1 MTAHHHLI
9 PLPATAGPGPY
20 PISGLRCGCP
30 PCKKERTLEAL
41 GQSWDKQPF
50 AFLPRALHSFLSV
63 PTSVC
68 FSKEHGSKW
77 RNQHKA
83 QAQLRCRPA
92 ERPTKHLKP
101 ESSTLTPGD
110 ATPANGTVYDV
121 EDEEDTGRVM
131 PIGPAQADSPE
142 WQATIEKVVKS
153 VVSIHFCQT
162 CSFDTDLSMSSQ
174 ATGFVVDAERGYI
187 LTNRHVVCA
196 GPFWGYCIFDN
207 HEESDVRPVYRD
219 PVHDFGI
226 LKFDPKAIRYM
237 ELTELKLRPE
247 AARVGCE
254 IRVVGNDAGE
264 KLSILSGVI
273 SRLDRNAP
281 EYGDGYCDFNT
292 NYIQAAAAASGGS
305 SGSPVV
311 NIDGHAIALQA
322 GGRADGAA
330 TDYFL
335 PLDRPLRA
343 LECIRR
349 GEPVARGTIQTQ
361 WILKP
366 FDECRRL
373 GLTPE
378 WEAAVRK
385 ASPHETSMLVAEI
398 ILPEGPADG
407 KLEEGD
413 VLLQVNGE
421 LLTQFIRLDDILD
434 SSVGKTVRLLVQRGG
449 QNVEVECEVGDLHA
463 ITPDRFVTVAGSTF
477 HNLSYQQARLYA
489 IATRGVY
496 VCEAAGSFKL
506 ENTLS
511 GWIIDAVDKRPTR
524 NLDEFI
530 EVMKT
535 IPDRARVVISY
546 RHIRDLH
553 TRGTS
558 IVYIDRHWHPKMRM
572 AIRNDETGLW
582 DFSDLADPVPAETPV
597 PTKADFIQLDG
608 VSQPA
613 VADIVR
619 SFVRVS
625 CTMPLKL
632 DGYPQA
638 KKTGFG
644 LVIDAEKGL
653 VVVSRAIVPYNLCDI
668 NITVADSIIV
678 AAKVIFLHPLQN
690 YTIIQYDPSLVQAP
704 VQSAKLS
711 TEYIKQ
717 GQETIFVGF
726 NQNFRIVVAKTA
738 VTDITTVSIPAN
750 ASAPRYRAINLDA
763 ITVDTGLSGQ
773 CTNGVLIGED
783 GVVQALWLNYLGERT
798 PSSHK
803 DVEYHLGFATPALL
817 PVTSKIQQGIIP
829 KLRILNMESYVV
841 QMSQARIMGVSE
853 EWIQK
858 VAQANPSRH
867 QLFMVRKVDC
877 PPPQL
882 TSDADSLQ
890 EGDIILTLDGQLI
903 TRVSELD
910 KMYEKEVLD
919 ALIVRNGQE
928 MHLKLPTVP
937 TEDLETDRA
946 VVFCGAV
953 LQKPHHAV
961 RQQISK
967 LHSEVYVSARSRGS
981 PAYQYGLA
989 PTNFIT
995 AVNGVPTPN
1004 LDSFVREVGK
1014 IPDNTYF
1021 RLRAVTFDNVPWVVT
1036 MKKNDHYFP
1045 MSEYIKDPSQPLGW
1059 RTVSHDRDRHKDGIT
1074 PTQPISIQTP
1084 WTRCTTSGPKSIGWR
1099 REAAAAEEAE
1109 VARRRTRAQELL
1121 KAISLMAL
1129 GEKEKKNKEG
1139 KEGSAQCIVD
1149 WIQDWDVDRDT
1160 TRPGISGLYQVVGTR
1175 DLHTDSSVGQETDGN
1190 DNTKEILRETLK
1202 YLPGGRLPLPRSFGW
1217 HTASYTN
1224 LRGAYHK
1231 SPHTNEGC
1239 WFQYSRDSSFN
1250 LSGNQPRRQ
1259 NKSIE
1264 CTANT
1269 TSCKQGRW
1277 ETGSLS
1283 RELPYNVK
1291 RGTKDY
1297 ISPLLPSPNWGQKNV
1312 WFSKAKYNA
1321 GKKVMDYFPDA
1332 GESGNGSARKPH
1344 AAKTIMGDEKVDGS
1358 YQEDDSEDTDIGAS
1372 ALADVEYTYS
1382 FEPDFYSKWDQ
1393 LFPSDICEETDDPPI
1408 TISI

>member
-1 MTAHHHLI
+1 MEMNGET
-9 PLPATAGPGPY
+9 
-20 PISGLRCGCP
+20 
-30 PCKKERTLEAL
+30 
-41 GQSWDKQPF
+41 
-50 AFLPRALHSFLSV
+50 RAKRKHSPV
-63 PTSVC
+63 
-68 FSKEHGSKW
+68 
-77 RNQHKA
+77 A
-83 QAQLRCRPA
+83 DA

-101 ESSTLTPGD
+101 ETSQLTPGD
-110 ATPANGTVYDV
+110 TTPTNGTVYDI
-121 EDEEDTGRVM
+121 EDDEEDDPRM
-131 PIGPAQADSPE
+131 LPLGPTPADSPE
-142 WQATIEKVVKS
+142 WQATIETVVKS

-162 CSFDTDLSMSSQ
+162 CSFDTDLSMCSQ

-207 HEESDVRPVYRD
+207 HEECDVRPIYRD

-226 LKFDPKAIRYM
+226 LKFDPAAIKYM
-237 ELTELKLRPE
+237 KVTELKLKPE
-247 AARVGCE
+247 AARVGVE

-281 EYGDGYCDFNT
+281 EYGDGYSDFNT

-349 GEPVARGTIQTQ
+349 GEPVTRGTIQTQ

-385 ASPHETSMLVAEI
+385 AAPTETGMLVAEI
-398 ILPEGPADG
+398 VLPEGPADG
-407 KLEEGD
+407 KLQEGD
-413 VLLQVNGE
+413 VLLKVNGE
-421 LLTQFIRLDDILD
+421 LITQFVRLDDILD
-434 SSVGKTVRLLVQRGG
+434 SSVGQTIRLLVQRGG
-449 QNVEVECEVGDLHA
+449 KDVEVECQVGDLHA
-463 ITPDRFVTVAGSTF
+463 ITPDRFLTVAGGTF
-477 HNLSYQQARLYA
+477 HDLSYQQARLYA
-489 IATRGVY
+489 IACRGVY

-511 GWIIDAVDKRPTR
+511 GWIIDSVDKRPTR

-535 IPDRARVVISY
+535 IPDRSRVVISY

-558 IVYIDRHWHPKMRM
+558 IVYIDRHWHPKMRL
-572 AIRNDETGLW
+572 AKRNDETGLW
-582 DFSDLADPVPAETPV
+582 DFTDIADPIPALPPV
-597 PTKADFIQLDG
+597 PRKADFIQLDG
-608 VSQPA
+608 VRQPA
-613 VADIVR
+613 AAEIVR

-632 DGYPQA
+632 DGFPQA
-638 KKTGFG
+638 KRTGFG
-644 LVIDAEKGL
+644 VVIDAEKGL
-653 VVVSRAIVPYNLCDI
+653 VVVSRAIVPYDLCDI

-678 AAKVIFLHPLQN
+678 SGKVVFMHPLQN
-690 YTIIQYDPSLVQAP
+690 YTIVQYDPSLVQAP
-704 VQSAKLS
+704 VKSAKLS
-711 TEYIKQ
+711 TEHIKQ
-717 GQETIFVGF
+717 GQDTIFVGF
-726 NQNFRIVVAKTA
+726 NQNFRIVVAKTT
-738 VTDITTVSIPAN
+738 VTDITTVAIPAN

-798 PSSHK
+798 PNSHK
-803 DVEYHLGFATPALL
+803 DVEYHLGFATPSLL
-817 PVTSKIQQGIIP
+817 PIISKIQQGIIP
-829 KLRILNMESYVV
+829 KLRILPVETYVV
-841 QMSQARIMGVSE
+841 QMSQVRIMGVSE
-853 EWIQK
+853 EWIQR
-858 VAQANPSRH
+858 VAKANPSRH

-877 PPPQL
+877 PPP
-882 TSDADSLQ
+882 SFKEKADALQ
-890 EGDIILTLDGQLI
+890 EGDIILTLNGKLI
-903 TRVSELD
+903 TRVSEFD
-910 KMYEKEVLD
+910 IMYDQEVLD

-928 MHLKLPTVP
+928 MHVKVPTVP

-995 AVNGVPTPN
+995 AVNGVETPD
-1004 LDSFVREVGK
+1004 LDSFVREVNK

-1045 MSEYIKDPSQPLGW
+1045 MSEYIKDPSAPEGW
-1059 RTVSHDRDRHKDGIT
+1059 RTIT
-1074 PTQPISIQTP
+1074 YEK
-1084 WTRCTTSGPKSIGWR
+1084 G
-1099 REAAAAEEAE
+1099 
-1109 VARRRTRAQELL
+1109 
-1121 KAISLMAL
+1121 
-1129 GEKEKKNKEG
+1129 KEKHGSPADTTNLNADAMSEG
-1139 KEGSAQCIVD
+1139 MDEGYSDVEP
-1149 WIQDWDVDRDT
+1149 DVD
-1160 TRPGISGLYQVVGTR
+1160 
-1175 DLHTDSSVGQETDGN
+1175 
-1190 DNTKEILRETLK
+1190 
-1202 YLPGGRLPLPRSFGW
+1202 
-1217 HTASYTN
+1217 
-1224 LRGAYHK
+1224 
-1231 SPHTNEGC
+1231 
-1239 WFQYSRDSSFN
+1239 
-1250 LSGNQPRRQ
+1250 
-1259 NKSIE
+1259 
-1264 CTANT
+1264 
-1269 TSCKQGRW
+1269 
-1277 ETGSLS
+1277 
-1283 RELPYNVK
+1283 
-1291 RGTKDY
+1291 
-1297 ISPLLPSPNWGQKNV
+1297 
-1312 WFSKAKYNA
+1312 
-1321 GKKVMDYFPDA
+1321 
-1332 GESGNGSARKPH
+1332 
-1344 AAKTIMGDEKVDGS
+1344 
-1358 YQEDDSEDTDIGAS
+1358 
-1372 ALADVEYTYS
+1372 VE
-1382 FEPDFYSKWDQ
+1382 
-1393 LFPSDICEETDDPPI
+1393 
-1408 TISI
+1408 

>member
-1 MTAHHHLI
+1 MDANGD
-9 PLPATAGPGPY
+9 AGIKRKRSTVTG
-20 PISGLRCGCP
+20 
-30 PCKKERTLEAL
+30 A
-41 GQSWDKQPF
+41 
-50 AFLPRALHSFLSV
+50 V
-63 PTSVC
+63 
-68 FSKEHGSKW
+68 
-77 RNQHKA
+77 
-83 QAQLRCRPA
+83 

-101 ESSTLTPGD
+101 EGSVLTPGD
-110 ATPANGTVYDV
+110 STPANGTVYDV
-121 EDEEDTGRVM
+121 EEDDDAGRMLAV
-131 PIGPAQADSPE
+131 GPAQADSPE
-142 WQATIEKVVKS
+142 WQATIESVVKS

-196 GPFWGYCIFDN
+196 GPFWGYVIFDN
-207 HEESDVRPVYRD
+207 HEECDVRPVYRD

-237 ELTELKLRPE
+237 KLTELKLQPN
-247 AARVGCE
+247 AAQVGTE

-281 EYGDGYCDFNT
+281 EYGEGYSDFNT

-311 NIDGHAIALQA
+311 NLDGNAVALQA

-343 LECIRR
+343 LECIRQ
-349 GEPVARGTIQTQ
+349 GKPVTRGTIQTQ

-378 WEAAVRK
+378 WEAAVR
-385 ASPHETSMLVAEI
+385 AAAPTETNMLAAEI
-398 ILPEGPADG
+398 ILPEGPGDG
-407 KLEEGD
+407 KLQEGD
-413 VLLQVNGE
+413 VLLKVNGE
-421 LLTQFIRLDDILD
+421 LLTQFVRLDDILD
-434 SSVGKTVRLLVQRGG
+434 SSVGGTVQLLVQRGG
-449 QNVEVECEVGDLHA
+449 KDLEVECRVGDLHA
-463 ITPDRFVTVAGSTF
+463 ITPDRFVTVAGGTF
-477 HNLSYQQARLYA
+477 HDLSYQQARLYA
-489 IATRGVY
+489 IPVRGVY

-511 GWIIDAVDKRPTR
+511 GWIIDSVDKRQTR
-524 NLDEFI
+524 NLDEFVA
-530 EVMKT
+530 VMRT
-535 IPDRARVVISY
+535 IPDRSRVVISY

-553 TRGTS
+553 TKGTS
-558 IVYIDRHWHPKMRM
+558 IVYVDRHWHPKMRL
-572 AIRNDETGLW
+572 AVRNDETGLW
-582 DFSDLADPVPAETPV
+582 DFSDLADAIPAEAPV
-597 PTKADFIQLDG
+597 ARKADFIQLDG
-608 VSQPA
+608 ISQPA
-613 VADIVR
+613 AAEIVR

-653 VVVSRAIVPYNLCDI
+653 VVVSRAIVPYDLCDI
-668 NITVADSIIV
+668 TITVADSVIV
-678 AAKVIFLHPLQN
+678 LAKVVFLHPLQN

-704 VQSAKLS
+704 VQSARLS
-711 TEYIKQ
+711 SDFIKQ
-717 GQETIFVGF
+717 GQDTIFVGF

-803 DVEYHLGFATPALL
+803 DVEYHLGFATPSLL
-817 PVTSKIQQGIIP
+817 PVTSKVQQGVTP
-829 KLRILNMESYVV
+829 QLRILNMESYVV

-877 PPPQL
+877 PTAESTPD
-882 TSDADSLQ
+882 TDSFQ
-890 EGDIILTLDGQLI
+890 EADIILTLDGQLI

-910 KMYEKEVLD
+910 VMYEKEILE

-928 MHLKLPTVP
+928 MRIRVPTVP

-953 LQKPHHAV
+953 LQRPHHAV

-981 PAYQYGLA
+981 PAYHYGLA

-995 AVNGVPTPN
+995 AVNDAPTPT
-1004 LDSFVREVGK
+1004 LDLFVNEVRK

-1045 MSEYIKDPSQPLGW
+1045 MSEYLKDPSVAAGW
-1059 RTVSHDRDRHKDGIT
+1059 RTISHNKPNEKQGI
-1074 PTQPISIQTP
+1074 
-1084 WTRCTTSGPKSIGWR
+1084 
-1099 REAAAAEEAE
+1099 AADAANLNPDA
-1109 VARRRTRAQELL
+1109 
-1121 KAISLMAL
+1121 MD
-1129 GEKEKKNKEG
+1129 EG
-1139 KEGSAQCIVD
+1139 LEGS
-1149 WIQDWDVDRDT
+1149 
-1160 TRPGISGLYQVVGTR
+1160 
-1175 DLHTDSSVGQETDGN
+1175 
-1190 DNTKEILRETLK
+1190 
-1202 YLPGGRLPLPRSFGW
+1202 
-1217 HTASYTN
+1217 
-1224 LRGAYHK
+1224 
-1231 SPHTNEGC
+1231 
-1239 WFQYSRDSSFN
+1239 
-1250 LSGNQPRRQ
+1250 
-1259 NKSIE
+1259 
-1264 CTANT
+1264 
-1269 TSCKQGRW
+1269 
-1277 ETGSLS
+1277 GS
-1283 RELPYNVK
+1283 
-1291 RGTKDY
+1291 D
-1297 ISPLLPSPNWGQKNV
+1297 
-1312 WFSKAKYNA
+1312 
-1321 GKKVMDYFPDA
+1321 M
-1332 GESGNGSARKPH
+1332 
-1344 AAKTIMGDEKVDGS
+1344 
-1358 YQEDDSEDTDIGAS
+1358 
-1372 ALADVEYTYS
+1372 
-1382 FEPDFYSKWDQ
+1382 EPDM
-1393 LFPSDICEETDDPPI
+1393 E
-1408 TISI
+1408 

>member
-1 MTAHHHLI
+1 MGWYRVRRPPNQLLFLHSASFATRMSLLLLRWRQSVQSPQRSSVATALTISTAFAVHWPLI
-9 PLPATAGPGPY
+9 APRFSPDPSPARHFRPPSIPSVRSFALFHQVPLRRYLPA
-20 PISGLRCGCP
+20 S
-30 PCKKERTLEAL
+30 
-41 GQSWDKQPF
+41 QSPF
-50 AFLPRALHSFLSV
+50 HRPSSLA
-63 PTSVC
+63 TSIMDA
-68 FSKEHGSKW
+68 HGDIGSK
-77 RNQHKA
+77 RKRSA
-83 QAQLRCRPA
+83 VAGAVERPA
-92 ERPTKHLKP
+92 KHLKP
-101 ESSTLTPGD
+101 EGSVLTPGD
-110 ATPANGTVYDV
+110 STPANGTVYDV
-121 EDEEDTGRVM
+121 EEEDDDSGRLLPLV
-131 PIGPAQADSPE
+131 PAQADSPE
-142 WQATIEKVVKS
+142 WQATIETVVKS

-162 CSFDTDLSMSSQ
+162 CSFDTELSMSSQ

-187 LTNRHVVCA
+187 LTNRHVVGA

-207 HEESDVRPVYRD
+207 HEECDVRPVYRD

-237 ELTELKLRPE
+237 NLTELKLQPDG
-247 AARVGCE
+247 ARVGVE

-281 EYGDGYCDFNT
+281 EYGEGYSDFNT

-311 NIDGHAIALQA
+311 NIDGHAVALQA

-343 LECIRR
+343 LECIRQ
-349 GEPVARGTIQTQ
+349 GQAVTRGTIQTQ

-385 ASPHETSMLVAEI
+385 AAPAETNMLAAEI

-407 KLEEGD
+407 KLQEGD

-449 QNVEVECEVGDLHA
+449 EDLEVECEVGDLHA
-463 ITPDRFVTVAGSTF
+463 ISPDRFVTVAGGTF
-477 HNLSYQQARLYA
+477 HNLSYQQSRLYA

-511 GWIIDAVDKRPTR
+511 GWIIDSVDKRPTR
-524 NLDEFI
+524 NLDEFV

-535 IPDRARVVISY
+535 IPDRSRVVISY

-553 TRGTS
+553 TKGTS
-558 IVYIDRHWHPKMRM
+558 IIYVDRHWHPKMRL
-572 AIRNDETGLW
+572 AVRNDETGIW
-582 DFSDLADPVPAETPV
+582 DFSDLADPIPAEKPV
-597 PTKADFIQLDG
+597 PRKADFIQLDG

-613 VADIVR
+613 AAEIVR

-653 VVVSRAIVPYNLCDI
+653 VVVSRAIVPYDLCDI
-668 NITVADSIIV
+668 NVTVADSVILS
-678 AAKVIFLHPLQN
+678 AKVVFLHPLQN
-690 YTIIQYDPSLVQAP
+690 YSIIQYDPSLVQAP
-704 VQSAKLS
+704 VQSARLS
-711 TEYIKQ
+711 SEYIKQ
-717 GQETIFVGF
+717 GQDTIFVGF

-803 DVEYHLGFATPALL
+803 DVEYHLGFATPSLL
-817 PVTSKIQQGIIP
+817 PVTTKIQQGVTP

-877 PPPQL
+877 PPA
-882 TSDADSLQ
+882 TFTTDVDSFQ
-890 EGDIILTLDGQLI
+890 EADIILTLDGQLV

-910 KMYEKEVLD
+910 VMYEKEILE

-928 MHLKLPTVP
+928 MRIRVPTVP

-981 PAYQYGLA
+981 PAYHYGLA

-995 AVNGVPTPN
+995 AVNGVSTPD
-1004 LDSFVREVGK
+1004 LDAFVEQVRK

-1045 MSEYIKDPSQPLGW
+1045 MSEYIKDPSVEAGW
-1059 RTVSHDRDRHKDGIT
+1059 RTISHDK
-1074 PTQPISIQTP
+1074 
-1084 WTRCTTSGPKSIGWR
+1084 
-1099 REAAAAEEAE
+1099 
-1109 VARRRTRAQELL
+1109 
-1121 KAISLMAL
+1121 
-1129 GEKEKKNKEG
+1129 
-1139 KEGSAQCIVD
+1139 
-1149 WIQDWDVDRDT
+1149 
-1160 TRPGISGLYQVVGTR
+1160 
-1175 DLHTDSSVGQETDGN
+1175 TDG
-1190 DNTKEILRETLK
+1190 L
-1202 YLPGGRLPLPRSFGW
+1202 GA
-1217 HTASYTN
+1217 ASDAAN
-1224 LRGAYHK
+1224 L
-1231 SPHTNEGC
+1231 N
-1239 WFQYSRDSSFN
+1239 
-1250 LSGNQPRRQ
+1250 
-1259 NKSIE
+1259 
-1264 CTANT
+1264 
-1269 TSCKQGRW
+1269 
-1277 ETGSLS
+1277 
-1283 RELPYNVK
+1283 
-1291 RGTKDY
+1291 
-1297 ISPLLPSPNWGQKNV
+1297 
-1312 WFSKAKYNA
+1312 
-1321 GKKVMDYFPDA
+1321 PDA
-1332 GESGNGSARKPH
+1332 MDEGGAAGGS
-1344 AAKTIMGDEKVDGS
+1344 
-1358 YQEDDSEDTDIGAS
+1358 
-1372 ALADVEYTYS
+1372 DVE
-1382 FEPDFYSKWDQ
+1382 PDM
-1393 LFPSDICEETDDPPI
+1393 E
-1408 TISI
+1408 